1 LRRAAVGLA
10 VALAIAAPASAGV
23 ASLWAVSDGE
33 KVERDDRAHPLKGR
47 NAIWDGRV
55 VRLAAARNEIV
66 AFQAIVEADGGGIG
80 ALGAALPAL
89 RREGGGAIE
98 YKAPAVDSSL
108 SAGRPIELFSVHYM
122 NVTAESHAEWAW
134 KPGSPAAPRDT
145 TGWKPVQLVPENAR
159 PGRGGFPLAVKPGL
173 GQSLWIEIY
182 VGRDLAP
189 GLYRGTLTITA
200 DGKARPL
207 PVELRVFGFTLPDE
221 NSLPVMVYYEPDQPR
236 LYQGKNLDPA
246 YHRFAHRHRVELV
259 HAYDEAQVEANRGR
273 FDGRDFT
280 ESAGY
285 QGPGEGKGNTIVP
298 VSFYGPGRAFEER
311 ESAWKRSDAWMG
323 FVARSLP
330 GVTTF
335 LYLPDEPYP
344 AQYAEVRRYAENV
357 RSNPGPGSK
366 LPLFLTKRIIPEFQ
380 GLVDIWSIPPQAFDI
395 EAAAAERAA
404 GRRVSFYNGG
414 RPNGPTPVID
424 APATEARVVG
434 WAAFKHD
441 AALYFFW
448 HGDHW
453 QHNRQKQGER
463 KQNVWANPIT
473 FDNRGQPRKPV
484 DDQGFINGD
493 GVLLYPGQEIL
504 HAEEDRAIEGPIGTV
519 QLANL
524 RRGAQD
530 HQYLTLA
537 RGLGLDAELK
547 KALDAVVPRV
557 FSDAGETVGFAE
569 TGETF
574 ETARLAL
581 AAAIEARA
589 AKERPP
595 VAHPRMLVAER
606 DAFAGLPALK
616 ARWAAGERPPADLP
630 GRALSWLLSG
640 DESFAKQALDELR
653 ADRPTGWKGSS
664 RYVRYLNR
672 SLAFDWLY
680 GYSGFDAALKDAV
693 AADLVKGA
701 GEMLALQSLKDPAQA
716 SYHNHTVREL
726 ALAVFSLVAV
736 EGHASVEPKAAP
748 MRDQAWR
755 ALDNILETTDLVNP
769 DGGYHE
775 STDYMR
781 ITWAPLAMMAE
792 VRRTA
797 TGYDPATRWS
807 VFRNMGLTYLYKV
820 LPDGSEARDDDDEFP
835 HLDSRDNVVLGYAVH
850 RFKDPYAAWLLKQR
864 AWLPAEWANPVLEF
878 LWRDASVEPRDP
890 STTTESELP
899 RHRLFRGIGHLVLRD
914 GWSEGG
920 TWIQL
925 ACGPYFAKHDHLD
938 AAHFVVYHKG
948 YLAIDAG
955 ADYTDTESPHYLNH
969 YRRSI
974 AHNTM
979 LVYQP
984 GESFFWSENRWPAAN
999 DGGQRMDS
1007 SRFWNSVRSLEDFRR
1022 TRDLWDRCRL
1032 DPVADEPGYR
1042 YARADATRAYQSSK
1056 LERFT
1061 RELVHLREPDV
1072 LVVLDRVRSTDPAF
1086 RKTWLLHGVSQP
1098 KVEAE
1103 APGTSSGHGG
1113 TSYRSASV
1121 VTFEDGQGRLRVHPL
1136 LPLEREV
1143 TVRGGPGFEF
1153 WTPGDER
1160 GGAWGSGQDWPL
1172 DPPEGGPLPD
1182 DPYLRKMWLTFW
1194 DGIEKLSPSNR
1205 RAVVPGGWRMETSPA
1220 APSKEDVFLHVLE
1233 IGDRD
1238 AKPARRMA
1246 GIEGHG
1252 LAGASIEDAT
1262 AVLFASADDGEAT
1275 LPELRTRSLLLV
1287 GLEPL
1292 ASYEVQVTSGFA
1304 PGSPAWRTSAE
1315 AGGEGTLS
1323 VPWDGVR
1330 DGRLRLKR
1338 VR

>member
-1 LRRAAVGLA
+1 MRRAAVGLA

-221 NSLPVMVYYEPDQPR
+221 NSLPVMVYYEPDQPQ

-395 EAAAAERAA
+395 KAAAAERAA

-473 FDNRGQPRKPV
+473 FDNRGQPNKT
-484 DDQGFINGD
+484 DHGYINGD
-493 GVLLYPGQEIL
+493 GVLLYPGEEKV
-504 HAEEDRAIEGPIGTV
+504 HPEEDRGLAGPVSSV

-524 RRGAQD
+524 RRGLQD
-530 HQYLTLA
+530 HLYLTLA
-537 RGLGLDAELK
+537 RQLGKTAVVDA
-547 KALDAVVPRV
+547 ALRAVVPRV

-569 TGETF
+569 TGDEY
-574 ETARLAL
+574 EAARLDL
-581 AAAIEARA
+581 ARA
-589 AKERPP
+589 I
-595 VAHPRMLVAER
+595 
-606 DAFAGLPALK
+606 
-616 ARWAAGERPPADLP
+616 
-630 GRALSWLLSG
+630 
-640 DESFAKQALDELR
+640 
-653 ADRPTGWKGSS
+653 
-664 RYVRYLNR
+664 
-672 SLAFDWLY
+672 
-680 GYSGFDAALKDAV
+680 V
-693 AADLVKGA
+693 AA
-701 GEMLALQSLKDPAQA
+701 
-716 SYHNHTVREL
+716 
-726 ALAVFSLVAV
+726 
-736 EGHASVEPKAAP
+736 
-748 MRDQAWR
+748 
-755 ALDNILETTDLVNP
+755 
-769 DGGYHE
+769 
-775 STDYMR
+775 
-781 ITWAPLAMMAE
+781 
-792 VRRTA
+792 
-797 TGYDPATRWS
+797 
-807 VFRNMGLTYLYKV
+807 
-820 LPDGSEARDDDDEFP
+820 
-835 HLDSRDNVVLGYAVH
+835 
-850 RFKDPYAAWLLKQR
+850 
-864 AWLPAEWANPVLEF
+864 
-878 LWRDASVEPRDP
+878 
-890 STTTESELP
+890 
-899 RHRLFRGIGHLVLRD
+899 
-914 GWSEGG
+914 
-920 TWIQL
+920 
-925 ACGPYFAKHDHLD
+925 
-938 AAHFVVYHKG
+938 
-948 YLAIDAG
+948 
-955 ADYTDTESPHYLNH
+955 
-969 YRRSI
+969 
-974 AHNTM
+974 
-979 LVYQP
+979 
-984 GESFFWSENRWPAAN
+984 
-999 DGGQRMDS
+999 
-1007 SRFWNSVRSLEDFRR
+1007 
-1022 TRDLWDRCRL
+1022 
-1032 DPVADEPGYR
+1032 
-1042 YARADATRAYQSSK
+1042 
-1056 LERFT
+1056 
-1061 RELVHLREPDV
+1061 
-1072 LVVLDRVRSTDPAF
+1072 
-1086 RKTWLLHGVSQP
+1086 RK
-1098 KVEAE
+1098 
-1103 APGTSSGHGG
+1103 
-1113 TSYRSASV
+1113 
-1121 VTFEDGQGRLRVHPL
+1121 
-1136 LPLEREV
+1136 
-1143 TVRGGPGFEF
+1143 
-1153 WTPGDER
+1153 
-1160 GGAWGSGQDWPL
+1160 
-1172 DPPEGGPLPD
+1172 
-1182 DPYLRKMWLTFW
+1182 
-1194 DGIEKLSPSNR
+1194 
-1205 RAVVPGGWRMETSPA
+1205 PGG
-1220 APSKEDVFLHVLE
+1220 
-1233 IGDRD
+1233 
-1238 AKPARRMA
+1238 
-1246 GIEGHG
+1246 
-1252 LAGASIEDAT
+1252 
-1262 AVLFASADDGEAT
+1262 
-1275 LPELRTRSLLLV
+1275 
-1287 GLEPL
+1287 
-1292 ASYEVQVTSGFA
+1292 
-1304 PGSPAWRTSAE
+1304 
-1315 AGGEGTLS
+1315 
-1323 VPWDGVR
+1323 
-1330 DGRLRLKR
+1330 KR
-1338 VR
+1338 